1 MQYQVLLDPA
11 RVASVGLSVTQVES
25 ALAANN
31 DNSGGGF
38 YSQGGEFYYVRGLGR
53 LETLEDIGDVVLAVH
68 DGVPVLVKD
77 VGKVVIGIAPRLG
90 EFGYE
95 NQDDAVEGVILLR
108 TGEKTQDVLKGVEA
122 KTRELN
128 DQILPKDVKVVP
140 FYDRSD
146 LVDLTTQVVERNLLR
161 GMVLVIV
168 VLIFFLYD
176 LRAGLIVAAS
186 IPLALLFAFICLD
199 LQNASANLLSIGA
212 IDFGILVDG
221 AVVMVEN
228 IFRQIVARKGTSLN
242 VEDIVLDAAAEVDRP
257 LFYSVAVIVAG
268 FLPIYVLSGP
278 SGTLFKPM
286 ADTMVFA
293 LVGSLIVTLTLLPV
307 LCAWFMRNGVRER
320 RNAAFEF
327 IKNAYTR
334 GLDACLE
341 RPWTTT
347 FASAVL
353 LAVSLLLIPRIGA
366 EFMPQLDEGALW
378 VRATMPYTIS
388 FDESAKIAP
397 KVRDILRSFP
407 EVTTVASELGRPDDG
422 TDSTGFFNVEFYV
435 DLKPYASWNGDYRN
449 KAGLIEA
456 INRKLQAFPGITFN
470 YTQPAEDAVDE
481 AETGLKSAL
490 AVKVFGANLETL
502 QQKGKSVKQIL
513 ERVRGI
519 RDVTLVQE
527 LGQPSLSIKINRAAI
542 ARYGLNVADINALVQ
557 TAIGGDAATQVVQQE
572 KQFDLIVRLER
583 EYRDN
588 AEEIGNILVA
598 TAAGQQIPL
607 KELADIRVTNGASFI
622 YRQNNSRYIGVQFSV
637 EGRDLA
643 GAVNDAIQ
651 QVNKKV
657 SLPQGYRLD
666 WGGEYS
672 EYTASRAQLSVILPL
687 TLFLIFLLLFA
698 LYSNFKFPF
707 ITVLG
712 VLLSAPVGGIVALWI
727 SGTPF
732 SASSG
737 IGFLA
742 LFGVSVQTAIVYIS
756 YVNELRRDGTP
767 LPESIRQGAILRL
780 RPIMMT
786 ALVAALGLLPVALA
800 TGVGTDT
807 QRPFAL
813 VIVSGLFTRLLISIF
828 LMPVLYTLVARS
840 GDRLEV

>member
-1 MQYQVLLDPA
+1 
-11 RVASVGLSVTQVES
+11 
-25 ALAANN
+25 
-31 DNSGGGF
+31 
-38 YSQGGEFYYVRGLGR
+38 
-53 LETLEDIGDVVLAVH
+53 
-68 DGVPVLVKD
+68 
-77 VGKVVIGIAPRLG
+77 
-90 EFGYE
+90 
-95 NQDDAVEGVILLR
+95 
-108 TGEKTQDVLKGVEA
+108 VEA

-161 GMVLVIV
+161 GMVLVVV

-176 LRAGLIVAAS
+176 LRAGLIVAVS

-221 AVVMVEN
+221 GVVMVEN
-228 IFRQIVARKGTSLN
+228 IFRQIVARKGTSLDVN
-242 VEDIVLDAAAEVDRP
+242 DIVLDAAAEVDRP

-307 LCAWFMRNGVRER
+307 LCTWFMRNGVRER

-341 RPWTTT
+341 HPWTTS
-347 FASAVL
+347 FASAAL

-502 QQKGKSVKQIL
+502 QENPSSRSSNGYAESAMSPWFKSSVSPVCPSRSIAPPS
-513 ERVRGI
+513 RVM
-519 RDVTLVQE
+519 
-527 LGQPSLSIKINRAAI
+527 A
-542 ARYGLNVADINALVQ
+542 
-557 TAIGGDAATQVVQQE
+557 
-572 KQFDLIVRLER
+572 
-583 EYRDN
+583 
-588 AEEIGNILVA
+588 
-598 TAAGQQIPL
+598 
-607 KELADIRVTNGASFI
+607 
-622 YRQNNSRYIGVQFSV
+622 
-637 EGRDLA
+637 
-643 GAVNDAIQ
+643 
-651 QVNKKV
+651 
-657 SLPQGYRLD
+657 
-666 WGGEYS
+666 
-672 EYTASRAQLSVILPL
+672 
-687 TLFLIFLLLFA
+687 
-698 LYSNFKFPF
+698 
-707 ITVLG
+707 
-712 VLLSAPVGGIVALWI
+712 
-727 SGTPF
+727 
-732 SASSG
+732 
-737 IGFLA
+737 
-742 LFGVSVQTAIVYIS
+742 
-756 YVNELRRDGTP
+756 
-767 LPESIRQGAILRL
+767 
-780 RPIMMT
+780 
-786 ALVAALGLLPVALA
+786 
-800 TGVGTDT
+800 
-807 QRPFAL
+807 
-813 VIVSGLFTRLLISIF
+813 
-828 LMPVLYTLVARS
+828 
-840 GDRLEV
+840 